1 MTVSSPAQQLLVRST
16 PSAREVDAFCV
27 QYAPRAPGHP
37 AVRDLLRLLSE
48 VPGDGLEPR
57 LEWVERWMH
66 WMRDRIPAQ
75 GLTDG
80 EDAGLSPANS
90 RLALLVR
97 VLEGESG
104 LRASVTRLVAGV
116 CAGSRGLKLFAQ
128 VGLSG
133 GNGFFSEL
141 TDRFVRGVLPSPPE
155 PGKLSE
161 LLLRLFPVPEDA
173 QWLAALSPAL
183 LARLT
188 ALVGEP
194 PPPEPTP
201 SARVRGDLMDA
212 LLLLGV
218 QVAGLGLAEDV
229 RDRSPET
236 SFRASPFLRLRL
248 VCDAVLA
255 RDGAQETLKDLARVL
270 EDCRGVVQSVTRHLE
285 YSGVSVDLVYRM
297 ERIRRGL
304 DRMEAIS
311 RVLGAARGEARWRE
325 ALTLLSDLLG
335 YAHADRSVRAL
346 VQRNARLLSRKIIER
361 TSSTG
366 EHYITATPDEFHR
379 MVHSAAGGGFLT
391 AFTALLKFFLASL
404 SLAPFFAGFFAALNY
419 AGSFV
424 VMQFLGFTLA
434 TKQPS
439 MTASTLAAAVGEE
452 AAGPDGGSGR
462 MERLAAL
469 VPRITR
475 SQLAAA
481 LGNLGCVLPVAVA
494 LALGFQWL
502 KGHSLL
508 SVHKAE
514 SVVESLHPWHSAT
527 LLWAAFTGV
536 LLWVSSV
543 AAGWFENFVVYRR
556 LPEALAHHRVLRA
569 LLGVTG
575 ARRVADALMHHAAG
589 VGGSVTLGVLL
600 AVAPGIG
607 GFFGIPLDVRH
618 VTLSFGSLAFAGCTL
633 GPAAVLEP
641 GFLAAVLGVAVIGVL
656 NFGVSFALAL
666 GVALRARD
674 VPAREG
680 LRFLGAVAMRFLRN
694 PGPFLIPP
702 RDEAAP
708 GGTQAQTVPQSGP
721 PGH

>member
-1 MTVSSPAQQLLVRST
+1 MTVSTPAPQLLVRVV

-27 QYAPRAPGHP
+27 QHAPRAPGHP
-37 AVRDLLRLLSE
+37 AVRDLLKLLSE
-48 VPGDGLEPR
+48 LPGDGLEPR

-66 WMRDRIPAQ
+66 WMRDRIPAH
-75 GLTDG
+75 GLTDT
-80 EDAGLSPANS
+80 DDRALSPANS
-90 RLALLVR
+90 RLSLLVR

-104 LRASVTRLVAGV
+104 MRASVTRLVAGV

-128 VGLSG
+128 VGLSA

-141 TDRFVRGVLPSPPE
+141 TDRFVRGVLPAPPE

-173 QWLAALSPAL
+173 EWLGALSPAL

-188 ALVGEP
+188 SLVGDP

-229 RDRSPET
+229 RDRSPEL

-255 RDGAQETLKDLARVL
+255 RDGAQEALSDLARVV
-270 EDCRGVVQSVTRHLE
+270 EDCRGVVRSVTRHLE
-285 YSGVSVDLVYRM
+285 ESGVSVDLVYRL

-304 DRMEAIS
+304 DRMEAIA
-311 RVLGAARGEARWRE
+311 RVLAAARGEARWRE
-325 ALTLLSDLLG
+325 ALALLSDLLE

-346 VQRNARLLSRKIIER
+346 VRRNARLMARKIIER
-361 TSSTG
+361 TGNTG
-366 EHYITATPDEFHR
+366 EHYITSTQDEFHR

-391 AFTALLKFFLASL
+391 AFTALMKFFLAGL
-404 SLAPFFAGFFAALNY
+404 PLAPFFAEFFAALNY

-452 AAGPDGGSGR
+452 AGPEDDGSQR

-494 LALGFQWL
+494 LALGLQL
-502 KGHSLL
+502 LTGHSLL

-514 SVVESLHPWHSAT
+514 SVVESLHPWHTAT

-536 LLWVSSV
+536 LLWASSV

-556 LPEALAHHRVLRA
+556 LPEALAHHRVLRS
-569 LLGVTG
+569 LLGVNG
-575 ARRVADALMHHAAG
+575 ARRVADALEHHAAG

-600 AVAPGIG
+600 AFMPGIG
-607 GFFGIPLDVRH
+607 GFFGLPLDVRH

-633 GPAAVLEP
+633 GPSAVMEP
-641 GFLAAVLGVAVIGVL
+641 GFLAAVLGVLVIGAL

-674 VPAREG
+674 VPVREG
-680 LRFLGAVAMRFLRN
+680 LRFLGAVALRFLRH
-694 PGPFLIPP
+694 PLPFLIPP
-702 RDEAAP
+702 PDESAP
-708 GGTQAQTVPQSGP
+708 GGTEAQVVPLAGP